1 MNKNT
6 ATTSNTTANVR
17 NMIFAESENVK
28 IVNAVEILRKD
39 QGIDVSDYLGIY
51 ADDNTIDISNE
62 NTLYRLIIYENSVL
76 LFKNEEFV
84 KEYKYNSIYTED
96 EANRQSWTKTPRHE
110 KDKTYVQFEVYD
122 LKDTEAFVNNMP
134 WREGVIYV
142 QDMSLG
148 KFGGCIHFP
157 ACDKVVEITPL
168 FNQVIDALNI
178 GGASYQFCEI
188 HIHKN
193 DEVTKI
199 KVEDLL

>member
-1 MNKNT
+1 MHKNT
-6 ATTSNTTANVR
+6 RKNAAAIRNTKSDSIKLLNA
-17 NMIFAESENVK
+17 AEILHNEGG
-28 IVNAVEILRKD
+28 VEISN
-39 QGIDVSDYLGIY
+39 ITSAH
-51 ADDNTIDISNE
+51 AD
-62 NTLYRLIIYENSVL
+62 
-76 LFKNEEFV
+76 
-84 KEYKYNSIYTED
+84 EYSATFLTPDGKYNVIYDKDGTYIFKGDSCVFEMSISDIYTED
-96 EANRQSWTKTPRHE
+96 EANRQSWTKIPRHE

>member
-6 ATTSNTTANVR
+6 RTNAAAIRNSESNNIKLLNATEILHN
-17 NMIFAESENVK
+17 ECG
-28 IVNAVEILRKD
+28 VEISN
-39 QGIDVSDYLGIY
+39 ITSAH
-51 ADDNTIDISNE
+51 AD
-62 NTLYRLIIYENSVL
+62 
-76 LFKNEEFV
+76 
-84 KEYKYNSIYTED
+84 EYSAAFITPNGKYNVVYDEDGVYIFKGDSCVFEMSTSDIYTED
-96 EANRQSWTKTPRHE
+96 EANRQPWTKIPRHE
-110 KDKTYVQFEVYD
+110 KDKTYVQFEVFD

-199 KVEDLL
+199 KVADLL

>member
-6 ATTSNTTANVR
+6 RSNAAAIR
-17 NMIFAESENVK
+17 NSESSNIKLLNAAEILHNECG
-28 IVNAVEILRKD
+28 VEIYNITSAHADEYSATFITHDGKYNVIYNKD
-39 QGIDVSDYLGIY
+39 GVYVFKGDSCVFEME
-51 ADDNTIDISNE
+51 ISN
-62 NTLYRLIIYENSVL
+62 
-76 LFKNEEFV
+76 
-84 KEYKYNSIYTED
+84 IYTED
-96 EANRQSWTKTPRHE
+96 DANRQPWDKVPRHE
-110 KDKTYVQFEVYD
+110 KDKTYVQFEVFD
-122 LKDTEAFVNNMP
+122 LKDPEAFVNNMP
-134 WREGVIYV
+134 WKEGVIYTK
-142 QDMSLG
+142 DMSLG

-157 ACDKVVEITPL
+157 ACDKVAEITPL

>member
-6 ATTSNTTANVR
+6 RKNAAAIRNTKSDS
-17 NMIFAESENVK
+17 IK
-28 IVNAVEILRKD
+28 LLNAAEILHNEC
-39 QGIDVSDYLGIY
+39 GIEISDITAADASGCSATFLTSKGDYNVIY
-51 ADDNTIDISNE
+51 DEDGVYIFKGDSCVFEMSISD
-62 NTLYRLIIYENSVL
+62 
-76 LFKNEEFV
+76 
-84 KEYKYNSIYTED
+84 IYTED
-96 EANRQSWTKTPRHE
+96 EANRQSWTKIPRHE

-199 KVEDLL
+199 KVEGLL